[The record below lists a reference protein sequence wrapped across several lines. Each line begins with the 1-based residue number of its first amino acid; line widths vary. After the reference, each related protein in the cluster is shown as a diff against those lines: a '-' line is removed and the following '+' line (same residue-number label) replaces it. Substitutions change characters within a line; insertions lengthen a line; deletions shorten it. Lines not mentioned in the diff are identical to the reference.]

1 MHLRIAR
8 GHQQARFS
16 CKPEGRKPMRKAP
29 AFALAFLCS
38 AWMCAQTGGND
49 TRTTI
54 TGCLNRSS
62 DHYTLTDKSGTTY
75 EMAGD
80 TAKLDEH
87 VGNTIAVTGVRNSP
101 APDARAN
108 PGTTANPGN
117 PGSINTFDVSSVKH
131 LANGC
136 GSSR

>member
-1 MHLRIAR
+1 
-8 GHQQARFS
+8 
-16 CKPEGRKPMRKAP
+16 MRKALL
-29 AFALAFLCS
+29 FSLTFLCS
-38 AWMCAQTGGND
+38 AWMWAQARPVQDGSSTTQTGGND

-75 EMAGD
+75 QLAGD
-80 TAKLDEH
+80 TANLEEH
-87 VGNTIAVTGVRNSP
+87 VGNTIAVIGIKNSP

-117 PGSINTFDVSSVKH
+117 PGSFNTFDVSSVKH